1 MTNVKVAAVNKRAR
15 HEYHVLETF
24 EAGIA
29 LKGSEIKSMRSG
41 GANIKE
47 AFAKIENA
55 EVFVYGMH
63 INPYE
68 QASNFSHD
76 PLRIRKLLLH
86 RQEIKRLIGQT
97 SQKGLT
103 LVPLKIY
110 FKGGRTK
117 IEIALAKGKKLYDKR
132 EAIKKKVINR
142 ETEKALKQHQKG
154 IQ

>member
-1 MTNVKVAAVNKRAR
+1 MTDVKVVAANKRAR

-29 LKGSEIKSMRSG
+29 LNGSEVKSMRAG
-41 GANIKE
+41 GVNIKE
-47 AFAKIENA
+47 AFAKIENV
-55 EVFVYGMH
+55 EVFVHGMH

-68 QASNFSHD
+68 QAGNFSHD

-86 RQEIKRLIGQT
+86 RREIRRLIGQT

-110 FKGGRTK
+110 FKGGRAK

-132 EAIKKKVINR
+132 DAIKKKVINR

-154 IQ
+154 I

>member
-1 MTNVKVAAVNKRAR
+1 MEKGKIIAVNKRAR
-15 HEYHVLETF
+15 HEYLVLETF

-29 LKGSEIKSMRSG
+29 LNGSEVKSIRAG
-41 GANIKE
+41 GVNIKE

-55 EVFVYGMH
+55 ELFIHGMH

-68 QASNFSHD
+68 QAGSFNHD

-86 RQEIKRLIGQT
+86 KREIKRLIGQT

-103 LVPLKIY
+103 LVPLRIY
-110 FKGGRTK
+110 FKGGRAK

-132 EAIKKKVINR
+132 DAIKKKVMNR
-142 ETEKALKQHQKG
+142 ETEKALKQHRKG
-154 IQ
+154 I

>member
-1 MTNVKVAAVNKRAR
+1 MTEIKVVAVNKRAR
-15 HEYHVLETF
+15 HEYHILETF

-29 LKGSEIKSMRSG
+29 LNGSEVKSIRAG
-41 GANIKE
+41 GVNIKE

-55 EVFVYGMH
+55 EIFVHSMH

-68 QASNFSHD
+68 QASSFNHD

-86 RQEIKRLIGQT
+86 KREIKRLIGQT

-110 FKGGRTK
+110 FKGGRAK

-132 EAIKKKVINR
+132 DAIKKKIISR
-142 ETEKALKQHQKG
+142 ETEKALKQHQKR
-154 IQ
+154 I

>member
-15 HEYHVLETF
+15 HEYHILETF

-29 LKGSEIKSMRSG
+29 LNGSEVKSMRTG
-41 GANIKE
+41 GVNIKE
-47 AFAKIENA
+47 AFAKIENT
-55 EVFVYGMH
+55 EVFIHSMH

-68 QASNFSHD
+68 QASNFNHD

-86 RQEIKRLIGQT
+86 KQEIKRLIGQT

-103 LVPLKIY
+103 LVPIQIY
-110 FKGGRTK
+110 FKKGMAK

-132 EAIKKKVINR
+132 DAIKKKIVSR
-142 ETEKALKQHQKG
+142 ETEKALKQHQKR
-154 IQ
+154 I

>member
-1 MTNVKVAAVNKRAR
+1 MTEVKVVAVNKRAR
-15 HEYHVLETF
+15 HEYHILETF

-29 LKGSEIKSMRSG
+29 LNGSEVKSMRAG
-41 GANIKE
+41 GVNIKE

-55 EVFVYGMH
+55 EVFIYSMH

-68 QASNFSHD
+68 QASNFNHD

-86 RQEIKRLIGQT
+86 KQEIERLIGQT

-103 LVPLKIY
+103 LVPLRIY
-110 FKGGRTK
+110 FKRGRAK

-132 EAIKKKVINR
+132 DAIKKKIISR
-142 ETEKALKQHQKG
+142 ETEKALKQHQKR
-154 IQ
+154 I

>member
-1 MTNVKVAAVNKRAR
+1 MADVKVVAVNKRAR
-15 HEYHVLETF
+15 HEYYVLETF

-29 LKGSEIKSMRSG
+29 LNGSEVKSMRTG
-41 GANIKE
+41 GVNIKE

-55 EVFVYGMH
+55 EVLIHGMH

-68 QASNFSHD
+68 QASNFNHD

-103 LVPLKIY
+103 LVPLQIY
-110 FKGGRTK
+110 FKKGKAK
-117 IEIALAKGKKLYDKR
+117 IEIALVKGKKLYDKR
-132 EAIKKKVINR
+132 DAIKKKVISR
-142 ETEKALKQHQKG
+142 ETEKAVS
-154 IQ
+154 